1 MTTPSRLSD
10 AQVQARLSSLPGWLF
25 IDNQLRRTVKFPD
38 FVAAFGFMTT
48 VALIAESM
56 QHHPEWRN
64 VYNVVEISLSTHDV
78 GGISEND
85 FLLAGKINS
94 LIPA

>member
-10 AQVQARLSSLPGWLF
+10 AQVQGRLSSLPGWHF
-25 IDNQLRRTVKFPD
+25 IDNQLRRRVEFAD

-94 LIPA
+94 LIPT

>member
-1 MTTPSRLSD
+1 MTAPSRLSD
-10 AQVQARLSSLPGWLF
+10 AQVQSRLSSFPGWRF
-25 IDNQLRRTVKFPD
+25 ADNQIRRTLEFPD

-48 VALIAESM
+48 VALIAEGM

-78 GGISEND
+78 GGVSEND
-85 FLLAGKINS
+85 FLLAGRING
-94 LIPA
+94 LMPA